1 MKIGIVTTWFERG
14 AAYVSKQI
22 RDVLVQQGHEV
33 CIFSRF
39 FCPEIPK
46 HSKWNEAF
54 VTRARRQAS
63 PMPTDINKK
72 EFIAWIKQESIEL
85 IIFNEQHY
93 WQPVIWAKELGI
105 KVVAYIDY
113 YKEDTV
119 AAFGIYDQIWCNTK
133 RHFSVFEQFPQAKY
147 IPWGTDVHTFVP
159 QDIPHAKESD
169 KVTFFHSAGMS
180 PIRKGTDIFIQA
192 AVELAKTTESFKVL
206 IHTQVSLEEHM
217 PKLAKAIADLKQ
229 KNILSVVCETVSAP
243 GLYHLGDVYVYPS
256 RLEGIGLTIAEALSV
271 GLPTI
276 VTDEPPM
283 NEFSS
288 PFCQTIAVDKRYARA
303 DGYYWPQS
311 IASYKDL
318 AKKMAIYLYETGLYE
333 TEFKKTD
340 LAQMKAKV
348 REYALE
354 NLSWQKNSAC
364 LARLVSDCE
373 YLTINQES
381 KFVANQIDQYKL
393 PYFEKF
399 RAFYY
404 IAYDLHRFF
413 KKK

>member
-1 MKIGIVTTWFERG
+1 MNIGIVTTWFERG

-22 RDVLVQQGHEV
+22 RDVFVEQGHDV
-33 CIFSRF
+33 LIFSRF
-39 FCPEIPK
+39 FCPEFPK
-46 HSKWNEAF
+46 NTKWNEEF
-54 VTRARRQAS
+54 VTRAKRQES

-72 EFIAWIKQESIEL
+72 EFIAWIQKENIEL

-119 AAFGIYDQIWCNTK
+119 EAFGIYDQVWCNTK
-133 RHFSVFEQFPQAKY
+133 RHFSVFEQFSQAKF
-147 IPWGTDVHTFVP
+147 IPWGTDVNIFVP
-159 QDIPHAKESD
+159 QDAPQTKAND

-192 AVELAKTTESFKVL
+192 AIELAKTTESFKVL
-206 IHTQVSLEEHM
+206 IHTQVSLEENL
-217 PKLAKAIADLKQ
+217 PKLAKEITYLKE
-229 KNILSVVCETVSAP
+229 KNILTVVCETVSAP
-243 GLYHLGDVYVYPS
+243 GLYHFGDVYVYPS
-256 RLEGIGLTIAEALSV
+256 RLEGIGLTIAEALSC

-276 VTDEPPM
+276 VTDEAPM

-288 PFCQTIAVDKRYARA
+288 PYCQTISVDKRYARA

-318 AKKMAIYLYETGLYE
+318 AQKMAIYLKETDFYQL
-333 TEFKKTD
+333 
-340 LAQMKAKV
+340 KV
-348 REYALE
+348 HVRKHAIEH
-354 NLSWQKNSAC
+354 LSWQKNSES
-364 LARLVSDCE
+364 LAKLVSDCE
-373 YLTINQES
+373 CLEINKES
-381 KFVANQIDQYKL
+381 VRAANQIDQYKL

-399 RAFYY
+399 RALYY

>member
-22 RDVLVQQGHEV
+22 RDVLVDQGHDV
-33 CIFSRF
+33 YIFSRF
-39 FCPEIPK
+39 FCPEFPK
-46 HSKWNEAF
+46 NSRWNEEF
-54 VTRARRQAS
+54 VTRARRQES

-72 EFIAWIKQESIEL
+72 EFTKWIQKENIEI

-105 KVVAYIDY
+105 KVIAYIDY

-119 AAFGIYDQIWCNTK
+119 EAFGIYDQIWCNTK

-147 IPWGTDVHTFVP
+147 IPWGTDVDTFVP
-159 QDIPHAKESD
+159 QGAPSTKLND

-192 AVELAKTTESFKVL
+192 AIELAKTTDNFKVL
-206 IHTQVSLEEHM
+206 IHTQVPLEEKI
-217 PKLAKAIADLKQ
+217 PKLAKEITTLKK
-229 KNILSVVCETVSAP
+229 KNILNVVCETVSAP

-288 PFCQTIAVDKRYARA
+288 PFCLTVEVDKRYARA

-318 AKKMAIYLYETGLYE
+318 AKKMAVYLEDVD
-333 TEFKKTD
+333 FV
-340 LAQMKAKV
+340 QMKIQV
-348 REYALE
+348 REYATA
-354 NLSWQKNSAC
+354 NLSWHKNSKN
-364 LARLVSDCE
+364 LVKLISDCE
-373 YLTINQES
+373 FLEINKDS
-381 KFVANQIDQYKL
+381 KRAANQIDQYKL

-399 RAFYY
+399 RPIYY
-404 IAYDLHRFF
+404 LAYDLHRFF